1 MSERQQTELVI
12 ASTLYLISSYA
23 TNNASEYMRGIIQR
37 HLEDL
42 SDREDLTEP
51 LRQLCEQLSAQWAN
65 PRRTRKTRQSS
76 QLIWLQH

>member
-23 TNNASEYMRGIIQR
+23 TNNASEYMRSIIQR

-42 SDREDLTEP
+42 SDREHLTEP
-51 LRQLCEQLSAQWAN
+51 LRQLCEQLSAEWAN
-65 PRRTRKTRQSS
+65 RVQTTKPSRPAK
-76 QLIWLQH
+76 LVWLNQ